1 MDRLEAMRVFCTV
14 VDTGSFAS
22 AAERLNVS
30 TSAVSRWVAQLESHL
45 QARLLNRTTRR
56 IGLTES
62 GQAYYE
68 RCAQWLQEKLAA
80 SSMSP
85 DPL

>member
-14 VDTGSFAS
+14 VDTGSFAA

-62 GQAYYE
+62 GQA
-68 RCAQWLQEKLAA
+68 
-80 SSMSP
+80 
-85 DPL
+85 